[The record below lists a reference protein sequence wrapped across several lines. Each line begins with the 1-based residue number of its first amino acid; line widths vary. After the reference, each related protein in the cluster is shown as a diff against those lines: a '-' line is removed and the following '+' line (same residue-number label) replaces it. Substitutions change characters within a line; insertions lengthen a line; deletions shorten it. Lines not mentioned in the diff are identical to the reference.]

1 MKIKKKYCG
10 EKNISGKTAGK
21 PFLYV
26 LSVFFWIALWQLAAL
41 GLNQELF
48 LPTPLRVC
56 QVLCQDLLFSGSFWH
71 SIGLS
76 LRNIGTGFLLGT
88 LSGIGLAALSFWLR
102 PARILLWFPIKL
114 IKSVPVASF
123 VILALLWIPSSG
135 LSMLIPFLM
144 AVPTLYI
151 HTLRGL
157 EETDPKL
164 LEMADVFHIAR
175 WKRALY
181 IYTPQALPYIG
192 SAASLAIGMAWK
204 SGIAAEIIGLARG
217 SIGNRLYQAKIYL
230 LTPELFAWTVVIV
243 FLSLGCEWLIKGV
256 IRVLEKL

>member
-1 MKIKKKYCG
+1 MKLTKTSSNEKKDSSRTG
-10 EKNISGKTAGK
+10 RW
-21 PFLYV
+21 LVYV
-26 LSVFFWIALWQLAAL
+26 LSVLFWIGLWQLAAL

-48 LPTPLRVC
+48 LPSPLKVC
-56 QVLCQDLLFSGSFWH
+56 QVLCQDLICSKSFWL
-71 SIGLS
+71 SVGLS

-88 LSGIGLAALSFWLR
+88 LTGILLAALSFRFR
-102 PARILLWFPIKL
+102 PARILLWFPMKL

-144 AVPTLYI
+144 AVPTLHI
-151 HTLRGL
+151 HTLQGL
-157 EETDPKL
+157 EETDSKL
-164 LEMADVFHIAR
+164 LEMADLFRISG
-175 WKRALY
+175 WKKILF
-181 IYTPQALPYIG
+181 IYTPQVLPFIG

-217 SIGNRLYQAKIYL
+217 SIGNQLYQAKIYL

-243 FLSLGCEWLIKGV
+243 LLSIGCEWIIKGF
-256 IRVLEKL
+256 ISLLRKL